1 MDKADESGGAVVQE
15 TVLGS
20 PARPGSVDRVLKRV
34 GNWFNWVAVLALLAM
49 FGMITID
56 ILSSKILNRPITATV
71 DIASL
76 LAAILAAFA
85 VSETILAGRH
95 IEVEFIVGSL
105 PPRIRRGFNVF
116 ASTLSFLFFALL
128 VWRCFA
134 YAGDLWVSGEAS
146 LTQHIPLAPIVYGI
160 GFAFVPAVVIYA
172 VQVWKDMREAR

>member
-1 MDKADESGGAVVQE
+1 MDKADKSGGAVVKE

-20 PARPGSVDRVLKRV
+20 PARPGSVDRFLKRV
-34 GNWFNWVAVLALLAM
+34 GNWFNWVAVGALLAM
-49 FGMITID
+49 FGVITID

-76 LAAILAAFA
+76 LAAVLAAFA

-95 IEVEFIVGSL
+95 IEVEFIVGSM
-105 PPRIRRGFNVF
+105 PPRIRRAFNVF
-116 ASTLSFLFFALL
+116 ASTLSLLFFVLL
-128 VWRCFA
+128 VWRCFS
-134 YAGDLWVSGEAS
+134 YAGDLRVSGEAS

-172 VQVWKDMREAR
+172 VHVWKDMREAR